1 MQGWMLGAPVPCDA
15 EGYRRNDCSTLA
27 PDEIGDSLSVSLYT
41 VPEIART
48 VQVRNPCFDTPFCL
62 PFFHLKPRQAR
73 DKCNEKNGRFSQE
86 FNRTAAN
93 ALAHNKSK
101 VVPYICLGCGY
112 QRDVLYPYGGSSL
125 FSATWCGNARL
136 LWRRF
141 LQSETIGCQ
150 DRLGT
155 NVKTVVSPQ
164 GLRRVLLLPPRCLY
178 ECPSVSGPTRALRY
192 ASNRFALKTQHS
204 LLS

>member
-62 PFFHLKPRQAR
+62 PFFHLKTQTGSGQMQREKRAFLTGIQSHGGKRSRSQQEQGRPVHLPRLWLPAR
-73 DKCNEKNGRFSQE
+73 CSVPLRRIEPLLRDLVWK
-86 FNRTAAN
+86 RT
-93 ALAHNKSK
+93 
-101 VVPYICLGCGY
+101 P
-112 QRDVLYPYGGSSL
+112 
-125 FSATWCGNARL
+125 

-141 LQSETIGCQ
+141 Y
-150 DRLGT
+150 
-155 NVKTVVSPQ
+155 N
-164 GLRRVLLLPPRCLY
+164 
-178 ECPSVSGPTRALRY
+178 
-192 ASNRFALKTQHS
+192 LK
-204 LLS
+204 

>member
-73 DKCNEKNGRFSQE
+73 DKCNAKKGVSHRNSIARRQ
-86 FNRTAAN
+86 T
-93 ALAHNKSK
+93 L
-101 VVPYICLGCGY
+101 
-112 QRDVLYPYGGSSL
+112 SL
-125 FSATWCGNARL
+125 T
-136 LWRRF
+136 
-141 LQSETIGCQ
+141 
-150 DRLGT
+150 
-155 NVKTVVSPQ
+155 
-164 GLRRVLLLPPRCLY
+164 
-178 ECPSVSGPTRALRY
+178 TRARSSRTS
-192 ASNRFALKTQHS
+192 ASAVATSAMFCTPTADRASSPRPGVETHAFCGTGFYNLKRSVAKTGS
-204 LLS
+204 GRT